1 MNKIR
6 KGDDV
11 IVLTGRDKGKRG
23 KVSLRTDDVH
33 LVVDGVNTVKKHAK
47 PNPMKGEAGGI
58 VEKTMPI
65 HQSNV
70 AIFNAA
76 TGKAD
81 RVGIKTQADG
91 KRVRVYKSSGEEIK
105 VA

>member
-6 KGDDV
+6 KGDQV

-23 KVSLRTDDVH
+23 TVALRKDDSY
-33 LVVDGVNTVKKHAK
+33 LLIDGINMVKKHAK

-58 VEKTMPI
+58 IEKNMPI

-81 RVGIKTQADG
+81 RVGIKLLADG
-91 KRVRVYKSSGEEIK
+91 KRTRVYKSSGEEIK

>member
-6 KGDDV
+6 KGDQV
-11 IVLTGRDKGKRG
+11 IVLTGRDKGRRG
-23 KVSLRTDDVH
+23 TVLSRVDEDR
-33 LVVDGVNTVKKHAK
+33 LVVEGVNVVKKHVK
-47 PNPMKGEAGGI
+47 PNPMKGITGGVI
-58 VEKTMPI
+58 DKTLSI

-81 RVGIKTQADG
+81 RVGIKVQDD
-91 KRVRVYKSSGEEIK
+91 KRVRVFKSSGEEIK